1 MTKKTSTKCIHSG
14 GISDDKFH
22 GNITPIY
29 PSITYDYLKSD
40 AYPRYFNTPNQ
51 LSASKKIA
59 ELEGAEDAVLFGS
72 GLASVATSMF
82 SLLKSGDHVILQ
94 KSLYGGT
101 INLVN
106 TEFKKFNIGYD
117 YVDVSNENQL
127 KDSLNSNTKVIY
139 IESPS
144 NPLLSITDIKSIAL
158 FAKQNNLISII
169 DNTFAS
175 PINQNPISLG
185 IDLVIHSAT
194 KYLGGHSDILA
205 GTVCGSN
212 ELISIIKK
220 SGLNFGS
227 NISEYISWLLERSI
241 KTLSVRV
248 LQQNKNALKIS
259 NFLDS
264 HRKITKV
271 YYPGLMNHPKH
282 DIAKQQMLGGF
293 GGMVSFE
300 LNDSIDSDEFV
311 KTLKIIQPTMS
322 LAGVES
328 TITSPAKTSHR
339 KINPK
344 DRDKIGITKNLLR
357 FSVGIEDTDDLIKD
371 LSNALEING

>member
-1 MTKKTSTKCIHSG
+1 
-14 GISDDKFH
+14 
-22 GNITPIY
+22 
-29 PSITYDYLKSD
+29 
-40 AYPRYFNTPNQ
+40 
-51 LSASKKIA
+51 
-59 ELEGAEDAVLFGS
+59 
-72 GLASVATSMF
+72 
-82 SLLKSGDHVILQ
+82 VILQ

-117 YVDVSNENQL
+117 YVDVSNHDELQGA
-127 KDSLNSNTKVIY
+127 LNSKTKIIY

-144 NPLLSITDIKSIAL
+144 NPLLSITDIKSIAS
-158 FAKQNNLISII
+158 FAKENNLISII

-175 PINQNPISLG
+175 PVNQNPISLG

-205 GTVCGSN
+205 GVVCGSN
-212 ELISIIKK
+212 DLISVIKK

-248 LQQNKNALKIS
+248 LQQNNNASKIA
-259 NFLDS
+259 NFLSS
-264 HRKITKV
+264 HKKINKV
-271 YYPGLMNHPKH
+271 YYPGLVNHPKH
-282 DIAKQQMLGGF
+282 DVANTQMTAGF

-339 KINPK
+339 KMNPK
-344 DRDKIGITKNLLR
+344 DRNKIGITKNLLR
-357 FSVGIEDTDDLIKD
+357 FSVGIEDADDLIKD

>member
-1 MTKKTSTKCIHSG
+1 
-14 GISDDKFH
+14 
-22 GNITPIY
+22 
-29 PSITYDYLKSD
+29 
-40 AYPRYFNTPNQ
+40 
-51 LSASKKIA
+51 
-59 ELEGAEDAVLFGS
+59 
-72 GLASVATSMF
+72 
-82 SLLKSGDHVILQ
+82 VILQ

-117 YVDVSNENQL
+117 YVDVSNHYELQGA
-127 KDSLNSNTKVIY
+127 LNSKTKIIY

-144 NPLLSITDIKSIAL
+144 NPLLSITDIKSIAS
-158 FAKQNNLISII
+158 FAKENNLISII

-175 PINQNPISLG
+175 PVNQNPISLG

-205 GTVCGSN
+205 GVVCGSN
-212 ELISIIKK
+212 DLISVIKK

-248 LQQNKNALKIS
+248 LQQNNNASKIA
-259 NFLDS
+259 NFLSS
-264 HRKITKV
+264 HKKINKV
-271 YYPGLMNHPKH
+271 YYPGLVNHPKH
-282 DIAKQQMLGGF
+282 DVANTQMTAGF

-339 KINPK
+339 KMNPK
-344 DRDKIGITKNLLR
+344 DRNKIGITKNLLR
-357 FSVGIEDTDDLIKD
+357 FSVGIEDANDLIKD

>member
-1 MTKKTSTKCIHSG
+1 MTKKISTKCIHSG
-14 GISDDKFH
+14 GIIDDKFH

-29 PSITYDYLKSD
+29 PSITYNYLESD

-59 ELEGAEDAVLFGS
+59 ELEGSEDALLFGS

-117 YVDVSNENQL
+117 YVDVSNHNELQGA
-127 KDSLNSNTKVIY
+127 LNSKTKIIY

-144 NPLLSITDIKSIAL
+144 NPLLSITDIKSIAS
-158 FAKQNNLISII
+158 FAKENNLISII

-175 PINQNPISLG
+175 PVNQNPISLG

-205 GTVCGSN
+205 GVVCGSN
-212 ELISIIKK
+212 DLISVIK
-220 SGLNFGS
+220 
-227 NISEYISWLLERSI
+227 SI
-241 KTLSVRV
+241 
-248 LQQNKNALKIS
+248 
-259 NFLDS
+259 
-264 HRKITKV
+264 
-271 YYPGLMNHPKH
+271 
-282 DIAKQQMLGGF
+282 
-293 GGMVSFE
+293 
-300 LNDSIDSDEFV
+300 
-311 KTLKIIQPTMS
+311 
-322 LAGVES
+322 
-328 TITSPAKTSHR
+328 
-339 KINPK
+339 
-344 DRDKIGITKNLLR
+344 
-357 FSVGIEDTDDLIKD
+357 
-371 LSNALEING
+371 